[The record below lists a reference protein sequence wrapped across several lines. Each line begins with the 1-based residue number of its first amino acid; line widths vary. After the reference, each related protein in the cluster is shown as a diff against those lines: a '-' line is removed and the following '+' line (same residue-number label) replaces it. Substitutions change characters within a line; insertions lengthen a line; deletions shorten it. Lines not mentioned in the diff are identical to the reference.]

1 MMNAR
6 YPKDAEKH
14 LLAVKSGLTR
24 SQVLPASII
33 VDSLKYIASSA
44 VLLMKIAFLRKHT
57 TQITQ
62 LPTECFFFFLLHFRF
77 STINLCFQIILI
89 FLNFSL

>member
-44 VLLMKIAFLRKHT
+44 VLLMKIEFLRKHT

-62 LPTECFFFFLLHFRF
+62 LPTECFFFFF
-77 STINLCFQIILI
+77 CILGSQPLTSV
-89 FLNFSL
+89 FKSSLSF

>member
-62 LPTECFFFFLLHFRF
+62 LPTECFFFFFF
-77 STINLCFQIILI
+77 CILGSQPLTSV
-89 FLNFSL
+89 FKSSLSF